1 MYEVPE
7 TVSLIGVETTATWY
21 LLVEGAVEGAVQA
34 ICTVVKLVC
43 TAVKSVTVPLSA
55 VYAIQNGE

>member
-21 LLVEGAVEGAVQA
+21 LLVEGAVEGA

-55 VYAIQNGE
+55 VYAIQNGEYE